1 MFVLLVFLV
10 PTPVGM
16 FIDYHDLFVCSL
28 QLLSGTYNMRNPR
41 FCLSILVLF
50 FSLHTH
56 PSLAA
61 LTAVSADQKLSGDQ
75 TLVSEGGVFELG
87 FFKPGNSSN
96 YYIGIWYKKVAAKT
110 IVWVANRDNHVSDK
124 NTATLTISG
133 GNLVLLD
140 GSSRHVWSTNT
151 SSPRSGSVVE
161 AVLLDSGNLVLRDR
175 PNDDASEPLWQSFDH
190 PTNTF
195 LPGGKIK
202 LDNKTKKP
210 QYLTSWKNMEDP
222 ATGLFSLELDPE
234 GSTAFL
240 ITRNKT
246 EQYWTSGSWDG
257 HIFSLVPEMR
267 LNYIFNFSFVSNENE
282 SYFTYSL
289 YNSSILS
296 RLIIDVSGQIK
307 QLTWLE
313 SAQQWNL
320 FWSQP
325 RQQCDVHAFC
335 GAFGSCT
342 EISMM
347 GPCNCLKGFEPK
359 SVSDWNLNDYSGG
372 CQRKTKLQCENSNP
386 SNRDEVGFVA
396 IPNVVLP
403 KDAQSVGSGNEG
415 ECQSVCLS
423 ICSCTAY
430 AYDSNGCSIWV
441 GNLLNVQQ
449 LSSDD
454 SSGETLYLKLAAS
467 EIHDGKSSKGKF
479 IGVVVG
485 VVVGVGV
492 LLAILW
498 IRKRMV
504 SGKAAEGSLV
514 AYAYRDLQYATRN
527 FSEKLGGGGFG
538 SVFKGTLDDSTVV
551 AVKKLGSFS
560 QRKKQFQTEVRTMGT
575 IQHVNLVRLHGFCS
589 EGNKKLLVYEYMP
602 NGSLDFHLF
611 QNKNFVVLDWKTRYQ
626 IALGIARGLAYL
638 HEKCRDC
645 IIHCDIKPENIL
657 LDADFC
663 PKIADF
669 GLAKLVGRDFS
680 RVLATVRGTK
690 NYLSPEWISGVPI
703 TAKADVYSYGMML
716 FEIVSGRRNSDELS
730 YSEDDQ
736 FTFFPTRAANIV
748 AQGGN
753 VLSLL
758 DPSLEQNADA
768 EEVTRM
774 ATVASWCIQDNE
786 TYRPTMGQVVHI
798 LDGILDV
805 NLPPIPRF
813 PQVSN

>member
-1 MFVLLVFLV
+1 M
-10 PTPVGM
+10 
-16 FIDYHDLFVCSL
+16 
-28 QLLSGTYNMRNPR
+28 
-41 FCLSILVLF
+41 F

-61 LTAVSADQKLSGDQ
+61 LTTVSADQKLTGDQ

-96 YYIGIWYKKVAAKT
+96 YYIGIWYKKIAIKT

-133 GNLVLLD
+133 GNLALLD
-140 GSSRHVWSTNT
+140 GSSNQVWSTNT

-175 PNDDASEPLWQSFDH
+175 PHDDASEPLWQSFDH
-190 PTNTF
+190 QTNTF

-202 LDNKTKKP
+202 LNKKTKKA
-210 QYLTSWKNMEDP
+210 QYLTSWKNLEDP

-234 GSTAFL
+234 GSTAYL
-240 ITRNKT
+240 ITWNKT
-246 EQYWTSGSWDG
+246 EHYWTSGSWNG

-289 YNSSILS
+289 YNSSIVS
-296 RLIIDVSGQIK
+296 RLVIDITGQIK

-313 SAQQWNL
+313 SFQQWNL

-325 RQQCDVHAFC
+325 RQQCEVYAFC

-342 EISMM
+342 ENSML

-359 SVSDWNLNDYSGG
+359 SLSDWNLEDYSGG
-372 CQRKTKLQCENSNP
+372 CQRKTKLQCENSNA
-386 SNRDEVGFVA
+386 SNRDKVGFQE

-403 KDAQSVGSGNEG
+403 KEAQSVGSGNAG
-415 ECQSVCLS
+415 ECQSICLS

-430 AYDSNGCSIWV
+430 AYDSNGCSIWD

-467 EIHDGKSSKGKF
+467 ELHADKSSKGTI
-479 IGVVVG
+479 IGIVVG
-485 VVVGVGV
+485 VVLGVGI

-498 IRKRMV
+498 SRKRMLV
-504 SGKAAEGSLV
+504 SGKAAEGLV
-514 AYAYRDLQYATRN
+514 VYGYRDLQDATRN

-551 AVKKLGSFS
+551 AVKKLESFS
-560 QRKKQFQTEVRTMGT
+560 QREKQFQTEIRTIGT

-589 EGNKKLLVYEYMP
+589 EGTKKLLVYEYMA
-602 NGSLDFHLF
+602 NGSLDLHLF

-638 HEKCRDC
+638 HEKCKDC
-645 IIHCDIKPENIL
+645 IIHCDVKPENIL

-680 RVLATVRGTK
+680 RFLATVRGTK

-716 FEIVSGRRNSDELS
+716 FEFVAGRRNSGELS
-730 YSEDDQ
+730 DCDEDDQ

-774 ATVASWCIQDNE
+774 ATVASWCIQEND
-786 TYRPTMGQVVHI
+786 THRPTMGQVVHI

-805 NLPPIPRF
+805 NLPPIPTF
-813 PQVSN
+813 PQN